1 MSILK
6 KVLRE
11 PLVHFLLLGAAIFVA
26 YGLLPKPVSDE
37 PAKIVITQGQIASTI
52 VGFTRTWQ
60 RPPTIEELD
69 GLIRDRVRE
78 EVYYR
83 EALALGLD
91 KDDTIVRRRM
101 RQKLEFLTEDTTTQV
116 RPTDDELASYL
127 EAHGE
132 RFRAKRRWTFTQV
145 YLNPQKHGENLA
157 EDAARVLARLS
168 QVDGNAEVSA
178 EGDAF
183 LLEHE
188 FTAMPVS
195 EIVKLFGEQFA
206 TRLATFA
213 PGQWQGPI
221 ESGYGVHL
229 VFVSEIT
236 EGRMP
241 ALAEVRGAV
250 LREWADTR
258 RKEANEKRYE
268 AMLKG
273 YVVVIERVPVMEK
286 QDQPVSKAK

>member
-1 MSILK
+1 VK
-6 KVLRE
+6 KFLRE

-26 YGLLPKPVSDE
+26 YGLLPKRVSDE
-37 PAKIVITQGQIASTI
+37 PAKILITQGQIASTI

-60 RPPTIEELD
+60 RPPTTEELD
-69 GLIRDRVRE
+69 SLIRDRVRE

-91 KDDTIVRRRM
+91 KDDTIVRRRL
-101 RQKLEFLTEDTTTQV
+101 RQKLEFLTDDTATQAQ
-116 RPTDDELASYL
+116 PTDSELATYL
-127 EAHGE
+127 KAHGE
-132 RFRAKRRWTFTQV
+132 RFRAKRRWTFSHV

-168 QVDGNAEVSA
+168 QVDGNVDVSA
-178 EGDAF
+178 EGDSF
-183 LLEHE
+183 LLEHS
-188 FTAMPVS
+188 FTATPVS

-229 VFVSEIT
+229 VFVSEIM

-241 ALAEVRGAV
+241 ALAEVRDAV
-250 LREWADTR
+250 LRELADAR
-258 RKEANEKRYE
+258 RQEANEKRYE

-273 YVVVIERVPVMEK
+273 YVVVIEPAPMAEK
-286 QDQPVSKAK
+286 QDQPAAKAK